1 MPRTARLVLPKT
13 PHHVT
18 QRGNRRQP
26 TFLEASDYGLY
37 RALLAEACRRH
48 GVAIWAYCLMPNH
61 VHLVA
66 VPESAEG
73 LGRALARAHR
83 RYTTIINRRQ
93 GWRGYLWQG
102 RFGSFPMDELHLR
115 AAVGYILLNPVRA
128 GLAPDAGAW
137 PHSSWAAHATGE
149 PDPLVDPAPLERAL
163 GPVDRLV
170 ELRLGGELLESFRR
184 HTRSGRPMGSPT
196 FLKKVELATGRR
208 LSPAV
213 PVDPVDP
220 F

>member
-1 MPRTARLVLPKT
+1 MPRTARFVLPGS

-26 TFLEASDYGLY
+26 TFLEPSDYSLY
-37 RALLAEACRRH
+37 RELLAEACRRH

-66 VPESAEG
+66 VPETAEG

-83 RYTTIINRRQ
+83 GYTTRINRRQ

-128 GLAPDAGAW
+128 GLAPAASAW
-137 PHSSWAAHATGE
+137 PYSSWAAHSTAT
-149 PDPLVDPAPLERAL
+149 PDALVDPAPLARAV

-170 ELRLGGELLESFRR
+170 DLRLEVELLESFRR
-184 HTRSGRPMGSPT
+184 HTTSGRPLGSPT
-196 FLKKVELATGRR
+196 FLKRIELATGRC
-208 LSPAV
+208 LSPTGHF
-213 PVDPVDP
+213 DPPDRN
-220 F
+220 